1 MTKKKAPGRAHRKGL
16 TLLEVADMFPN
27 NEAAREWLESARWP
41 DGPHCPHCGSLNVQ
55 CDIKHPTMTHR
66 CRDCADR
73 PMFTVRIGS
82 VMEGSKLRYRVWA
95 IGIYLFSTNIKGVS
109 SMRLHRELGIAQKS
123 AWFMLQRLRKA
134 AEMETGVFSGPIEVD
149 ETYVGGKRRNMSNRK
164 RASLCG
170 RGPVGK
176 TAVVGAKDRATRRV
190 AAKVVRH
197 TDRATLHGFIGDHA
211 APGTKVYTDDAS
223 AYKGLPNHESVK
235 HSVSE
240 YVRGQAHTNGVE
252 SFWSLLKRG
261 YQGIYHK
268 MSPKHLDRYVHEF
281 ATRHN
286 IRDADTLEQMQIV
299 VQGMARKRL
308 RYDEL
313 IADNGLDN
321 GARS

>member
-1 MTKKKAPGRAHRKGL
+1 MTKKKAPGKAHRKGM
-16 TLLEVADMFPN
+16 TLLEVADMFPT
-27 NEAAREWLESARWP
+27 NEAALEWLESIRWP
-41 DGPHCPHCGSLNVQ
+41 DGPHCPHCGSFNVQ
-55 CDIKHPTMTHR
+55 SDIKHPTMTHR
-66 CRDCADR
+66 CRDCSGR
-73 PMFTVRIGS
+73 PMFTVRVGS
-82 VMEGSKLRYRVWA
+82 VMEGTKMRYRVWA
-95 IGIYLFSTNIKGVS
+95 IGIYLFTTNIKGVS

-134 AEMETGVFSGPIEVD
+134 AELETGLFSGPIEVD
-149 ETYVGGKRRNMSNRK
+149 ETYVGGKRRNMHNRK
-164 RASLCG
+164 RAGLSG

-190 AAKVVRH
+190 AAKVVRN
-197 TDRATLHGFIGDHA
+197 TDRTTLHGFIGDHA
-211 APGTKVYTDDAS
+211 QPGTKVYTDDAR
-223 AYKGLPNHESVK
+223 AYQGLPNHEAVK

-261 YQGIYHK
+261 HQGIYHK
-268 MSPKHLDRYVHEF
+268 MSPKHLDRYVSEF

-286 IRDADTLEQMQIV
+286 IRDADTMEQMQIV
-299 VQGMARKRL
+299 VNGMARKRL

-313 IADNGLDN
+313 IADNGLPS